1 MKSATN
7 FNWSAGFS
15 FKATLV
21 WADYTHQPLM
31 RSRQV
36 FLEAVLNFEQIY

>member
-1 MKSATN
+1 MKSAIN
-7 FNWSAGFS
+7 FTMSAGFI

-21 WADYTHQPLM
+21 WTGYTHQPLM